1 MNFDFDGEK
10 LEIKRNKRKGRIAY
24 LVNTRGAS
32 SCCECCL
39 WESYCKGMGL
49 HNICWE
55 LMIKGAKHFENEC
68 EDD

>member
-1 MNFDFDGEK
+1 
-10 LEIKRNKRKGRIAY
+10 
-24 LVNTRGAS
+24 
-32 SCCECCL
+32 L

-55 LMIKGAKHFENEC
+55 LMIKGAEHFEDEC